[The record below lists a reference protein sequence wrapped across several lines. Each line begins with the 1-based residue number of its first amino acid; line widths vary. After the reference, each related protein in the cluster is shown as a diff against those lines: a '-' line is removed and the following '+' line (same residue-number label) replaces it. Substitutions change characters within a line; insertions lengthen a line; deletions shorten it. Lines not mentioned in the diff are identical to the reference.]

1 MGPISQLTE
10 GAGNQGP
17 LFTEAENLQVQQVCV
32 PFGGDERAH
41 VHSPPLPPPVIFP
54 TELNRAH
61 EQIWKSE

>member
-1 MGPISQLTE
+1 MGPMSQLTE

-17 LFTEAENLQVQQVCV
+17 LFTETENLEVQQVCV
-32 PFGGDERAH
+32 PFGAD
-41 VHSPPLPPPVIFP
+41 VHSPLLSAPVIFP